1 MAWHAVPRW
10 GWAEWLLVLASAL
23 THLVYFNVLLKG
35 YRVADLT
42 VVYPV
47 ARGTGPLISSFAAV
61 LLLGE
66 TLGAPG
72 VAGVLAVTAGVFL
85 VAGGTGLMKQA
96 HDSAQRQRVLAGVAW
111 GALTGVLI
119 AGYTVID
126 SDSTNDVPN
135 L

>member
-35 YRVADLT
+35 YRVADL
-42 VVYPV
+42 
-47 ARGTGPLISSFAAV
+47 
-61 LLLGE
+61 
-66 TLGAPG
+66 
-72 VAGVLAVTAGVFL
+72 
-85 VAGGTGLMKQA
+85 
-96 HDSAQRQRVLAGVAW
+96 
-111 GALTGVLI
+111 I